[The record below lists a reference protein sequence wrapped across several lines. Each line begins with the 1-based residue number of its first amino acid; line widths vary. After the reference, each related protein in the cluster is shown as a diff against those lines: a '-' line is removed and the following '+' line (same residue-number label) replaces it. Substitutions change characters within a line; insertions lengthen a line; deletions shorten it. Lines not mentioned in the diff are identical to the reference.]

1 MRLGRNLLL
10 SAKALLRH
18 RIRTALALSGTAVG
32 VGAVLVITAIGEG
45 AEKEVLSEIEALG
58 QDLLVVSAGDAP
70 RVPWRRRTEPKVTTL
85 TLDDADAV
93 LREAT
98 EVSRVAPAQDR
109 VRRVK
114 FGQIST
120 MTKVLGTTPD
130 FEEVRNFRTVQ
141 GRYFT
146 HEEEV
151 NSSRVVVL
159 GSRVRELL
167 FPGDIPPVGQTIR
180 IGKIPFRVIG
190 VLESKGATVDG
201 LSEEDNQVV
210 IPLQTA
216 LRRVFNLDYLKMLYV
231 QARDGSRLDAAE
243 EQIAHTLRAR
253 HRIAE
258 MDRGDD
264 FAIQNQRII
273 LEARLE
279 TVTSFNRMILGLGSV
294 ALLVGGIGILSVMLL
309 SVRERRNEIGLR
321 VAVGARHRDILV
333 QFLVESL
340 FLGTMGGL
348 AGVII
353 GLGVAWGVGK
363 GTEWDTVLNGTAI
376 LVGLAAALSVGAIF
390 GVFPAQRAAAM
401 DPIEALRAE

>member
-18 RIRTALALSGTAVG
+18 RMRTALALSGTAVG
-32 VGAVLVITAIGEG
+32 VGAILVITAIGEG
-45 AEKEVLSEIEALG
+45 AEAEVLSEIEALG
-58 QDLLVVSAGDAP
+58 QNLLVVSAGDAP
-70 RVPWRRRTEPKVTTL
+70 RVPWRGRTEPKVTTL
-85 TLDDADAV
+85 TLDDASA
-93 LREAT
+93 LLK
-98 EVSRVAPAQDR
+98 EVPEVARLAPAQDR

-130 FEEVRNFRTVQ
+130 FEEVRNFRTRR

-146 HEEEV
+146 EDEDLR
-151 NSSRVVVL
+151 SARVAVL
-159 GSRVRELL
+159 GSRVKDLL
-167 FPGDIPPVGQTIR
+167 FSEDDPLGGTIR
-180 IGKIPFRVIG
+180 IGRIPFQIIG

-216 LRRVFNLDYLKMLYV
+216 LRRVFNLDYLKMVYV
-231 QARDGSRLDAAE
+231 QVQGRDRLEAAE
-243 EQIAHTLRAR
+243 ARIADVLRAR
-253 HRIAE
+253 HRMAE
-258 MDRGDD
+258 LEKADD
-264 FAIQNQRII
+264 FAIQNQRLI

-279 TVTSFNRMILGLGSV
+279 TVASFNRMTLGLGSV

-309 SVRERRNEIGLR
+309 SVRERRNEVGLR
-321 VAVGARHRDILV
+321 VAVGARRRDILV

-340 FLGTMGGL
+340 FLGTVGGL

-353 GLGVAWGVGK
+353 GLGVAGGVGRS
-363 GTEWDTVLNGTAI
+363 TEWDTVINGTA
-376 LVGLAAALSVGAIF
+376 LAVGLTAALAVGAIF